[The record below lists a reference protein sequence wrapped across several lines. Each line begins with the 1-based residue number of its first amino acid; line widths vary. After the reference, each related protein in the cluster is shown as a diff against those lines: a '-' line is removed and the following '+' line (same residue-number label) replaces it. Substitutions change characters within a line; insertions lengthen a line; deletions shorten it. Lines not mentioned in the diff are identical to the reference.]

1 MGGASPPLRALPP
14 TLPMPV
20 KMASGSGMWRL
31 RWWSKRASRPHTAR
45 VDIKYAP
52 NYKACFRSA
61 FKLYSGMTLS
71 SCYSS
76 ATCNAVEALEAHL
89 YACSASEGDSTHSQN
104 RQQHPERNRPVEYR
118 ASPNLPPTACPS
130 NDKAHHPL
138 QTDRIGATQRR
149 KTRTRTQ
156 RQRPAPPI
164 NRQRVRTSQDDTC
177 PLSTP
182 APKCNQGTP
191 PRRPHDPG
199 QRLST
204 GVQT

>member
-1 MGGASPPLRALPP
+1 MFQIVSFRIQQ
-14 TLPMPV
+14 
-20 KMASGSGMWRL
+20 
-31 RWWSKRASRPHTAR
+31 ASRMTNGGSFSSPSGPSAHSSHACQNGVGIGEVEAEVAAR

-52 NYKACFRSA
+52 NYKACFHSA

-138 QTDRIGATQRR
+138 QTDRIGADQRR
-149 KTRTRTQ
+149 KREPGRSGSV
-156 RQRPAPPI
+156 PPP
-164 NRQRVRTSQDDTC
+164 Q
-177 PLSTP
+177 
-182 APKCNQGTP
+182 
-191 PRRPHDPG
+191 
-199 QRLST
+199 
-204 GVQT
+204 